1 MELFSFT
8 KTEVNPDCVRSACA
22 GYQIQIEL
30 ICRFTKYRDQAL
42 ISISTIQEFPVQ
54 RRKLIQGKISRK
66 PFQNSLNIST

>member
-1 MELFSFT
+1 MELFSST
-8 KTEVNPDCVRSACA
+8 KTEMNPDCVRSACA

-42 ISISTIQEFPVQ
+42 ISTIQEFPVQ

-66 PFQNSLNIST
+66 PFQNSLNISI